1 MRFSINANKDTINK
15 YIKNL
20 KNRVLATE
28 DTKDGEEVMEGILE
42 TTLLELRHHQL
53 ETHFEKIW
61 EKGSPDKMNSQCKG

>member
-15 YIKNL
+15 YVKNL

-42 TTLLELRHHQL
+42 RTLLELRHHQL

-61 EKGSPDKMNSQCKG
+61 ESSPDKMNSQCKG